1 MEMFALRE
9 MVNAPLSPPEEGRA
23 ENLLF
28 PFLPLASRSVV
39 PQNLDKRAVSSIS
52 RSPEGTGGCE
62 RVKLELHS
70 PSSLA
75 SGQMWA
81 VREGGHSHYSRT
93 LCQNAGKCV
102 THSRPRFGPATRRPS
117 RVPAFPLA
125 APPRVRQWV
134 RWCH

>member
-9 MVNAPLSPPEEGRA
+9 MVNAPLPPPEEGRA

-28 PFLPLASRSVV
+28 PFATGLSGT
-39 PQNLDKRAVSSIS
+39 QNLDKRAVSSIS
-52 RSPEGTGGCE
+52 GSPEGTGGCE

-75 SGQMWA
+75 SGQLWA
-81 VREGGHSHYSRT
+81 VREGGQSHYSRT

-102 THSRPRFGPATRRPS
+102 NTPTPLRTGNETPS